1 MIKRFLCLTFFL
13 LTVTSVFAQSRYAI
27 IETSEGNIKIEL
39 YAKQSPKTVAAFI
52 KYVKAGIYKDSIFHR
67 AIKDFV
73 IQGGELMKTG
83 RDRNNETPRPEF
95 SLPAFPAE
103 VNNGLKNQR
112 GTIAMS
118 RFRID
123 GSASAPVGFFINV
136 KDNQFLDY
144 YRYEKET
151 MVPTLAGP
159 QLAPAGTE
167 ISGYA
172 VFGRVVE
179 GMSVADQIANTSVEA
194 HELYE
199 HKPVHEIVIRQVRL
213 SDK

>member
-1 MIKRFLCLTFFL
+1 MIKKFLCLTFFL
-13 LTVTSVFAQSRYAI
+13 FTATSAVAQSRYAI

-39 YAKQSPKTVAAFI
+39 NARQSPKTVAAFI
-52 KYVKAGIYKDSIFHR
+52 KYVKAGVYKNSIIHR
-67 AIKDFV
+67 AVKDFL
-73 IQGGELMKTG
+73 IQGGELAKTTESEG
-83 RDRNNETPRPEF
+83 NVSLRADFALPIFAPE
-95 SLPAFPAE
+95 
-103 VNNGLKNQR
+103 VKNGLKNQR

-118 RFRID
+118 TTKVGNRV
-123 GSASAPVGFFINV
+123 SVPTGFFINL

-144 YRYEKET
+144 YLYEKET

-179 GMSVADQIANTSVEA
+179 GMAVADQIAQTAVEVRNS
-194 HELYE
+194 YE
-199 HKPVHEIVIRQVRL
+199 HMPVQEIVIKQIRL